1 MIFEHNDRIVFTGD
15 SVTDS
20 GRKRPYGEGLWEGL
34 GNGFVRNLDSILTVL
49 YPENIY
55 RIVNTGSS
63 GFTTRNLLSTW
74 EHDVTAIKPD
84 WVFVMIGM
92 NDVWRQFDEPTVA
105 SYEYVSPEEYRAN
118 LVEMVKRT
126 KDTVKGMFLMPPF
139 YMEAN
144 NADPMKIRLREYAAI
159 MKEVADEYGVGYIDM
174 QDDFDAL
181 LEHRYPASISWDRV
195 HPNWVGSMLMTRR
208 ILHEIGCDR
217 PF

>member
-34 GNGFVRNLDSILTVL
+34 GNGFVRNVDSILTTL
-49 YPENIY
+49 YPENVY

-63 GFTTRNLLSTW
+63 GFTSRDLLNTW
-74 EHDVTAIKPD
+74 EHDVTALKPD

-105 SYEYVSPEEYRAN
+105 SYEYVSPEEFRAN
-118 LVEMVKRT
+118 LTEMVRRT
-126 KDTVKGMFLMPPF
+126 KDSVKGMFLMPPF

-144 NADPMKIRLREYAAI
+144 DADPMKVRLRQYGAI
-159 MKEVADEYGVGYIDM
+159 MQQVAEENGVGFIDM
-174 QDDFDAL
+174 QSDFDEL
-181 LEHRYPASISWDRV
+181 LKHRYPASISWDRV
-195 HPNWVGSMLMTRR
+195 HPSWVGSMVMARR
-208 ILHEIGCDR
+208 VLHEIGCDR
-217 PF
+217 AF

>member
-1 MIFEHNDRIVFTGD
+1 MVFEHNDRIVFTGD

-63 GFTTRNLLSTW
+63 GFTSRNLLSTW
-74 EHDVTAIKPD
+74 EHDVTALNPD

-118 LVEMVKRT
+118 LAEMVKRT
-126 KDTVKGMFLMPPF
+126 KDSVKGMFLMPPF

-144 NADPMKIRLREYAAI
+144 DADPMKVRLREYAAI

-174 QDDFDAL
+174 QSDFDEL
-181 LEHRYPASISWDRV
+181 LKHRYPASISWDRV
-195 HPNWVGSMLMTRR
+195 HPNWVGSMVMTRR
-208 ILHEIGCDR
+208 ILREIGCDR
-217 PF
+217 TL